1 MSFRLKAI
9 IAIGL
14 MQAALLLMLIFNS
27 LDVIKVANQEEV
39 QQQSRLS
46 AVLIANSVNVTQ
58 PRKSI
63 ELLKQ
68 SVEEHQISHIESV
81 QVFSADTRIFAA
93 QRNDQGVFELL
104 APEVSVRTEDLVLV
118 EAKSNNGTGIDIK
131 VMVNTGAFDTSV
143 ENVALKYS
151 VLMLLVIILISIL
164 SWYQGLRLIKHVF
177 NIQHASKR
185 VLEGEMGVQVDEPG
199 TQDITDTT
207 NAFNEMLKTV
217 DEERHDL
224 KGANVRLNTI
234 LDSAADG
241 FVIIDV
247 DGVINEVNNA
257 VSKLFGYQKE
267 ELIEQNV
274 SILMPMAERF
284 MHDGYI
290 QDYLNGGD
298 AKIIGFSRGRELQA
312 QHKEGHLFPIELS
325 ISKMEIDGEVLFL
338 GFIKDVSELK
348 KEQASAARTQS
359 IHLATLEA
367 SHDALIT
374 INIAGRVEEFNAAA
388 VKLFGYEREE
398 ALGELLEDLIIPD
411 GFHSAHKNGME
422 HHRKTGEGPVLN
434 NRIEVPAHN
443 KAGDEFPVELRVIP
457 IQLDDEMYYTAFLR
471 NISEQKSKEEEL
483 RQAKEQAEEGSKAK
497 SRFLA
502 TMSHEIRSPLNAVL
516 GSVDL
521 LLDSSLEKGQ
531 RMYARTAK
539 EAGSVLLSTINDI
552 LDFSKIEAGQMVLEP
567 KEFEPD
573 QLVAQVLQI
582 LSHKAHDKGVHLASY
597 INRNVPQMLVGDAQR
612 IRQVVQNLVDN
623 AIKFSTSGCIS
634 VEMWIPNRGNDKVEL
649 CCRVTDQGIG
659 IGEASQEKL
668 FREFSQVHDTHTTSY
683 AGTGLGLAICSE
695 LAKMMGGSISVKSQ
709 LGEGSQFTLSVLLD
723 ESSQATNHNVRLPER
738 PRVLLLHPDETVCKL
753 IKKQYSQYGVET
765 KYEHQVNKV
774 FQSSRVRG
782 RFDLVM
788 LDDACLLEAKEK
800 DIGLLRSDYLFE
812 SGYISALSSGVNNDA
827 QALITALGIEESV
840 SKPLSRE
847 MLLSLISGATADNT
861 HEKPL
866 EKVASLPNGC
876 RILLAEDSPANQMVA
891 GTMLTNEGAL
901 MTYANNGV
909 EAVEL
914 ALKHDFDLIL
924 MDIRM
929 PEMDG
934 LEACQK
940 ILAHKPDQIVLA
952 MTANVFSEEI
962 AACKAVGML
971 DCIGK
976 PVNKPDL
983 IKGVSH
989 WLARVV
995 QEPGMGMGM
1004 QLVLNEADNSELGNT
1019 LEAESNS
1026 PEQTTNVEPSIV
1038 ETSIVETSV
1047 QSLSP
1052 QTQDEVSKDTE
1063 VSNEEGNGLK
1073 AELLNQQV
1081 FDELEQAVG
1090 KASLAKMMKVFYG
1103 ETKMRIDTLEAL
1115 TPQGNREQIEDQVH
1129 TIKSSAGSFG
1139 AQKLSEIATKL
1150 EAATRTSDEPLSA
1163 LFEEI
1168 FTVAEQSLSQ
1178 IKQKFN
1184 IESDE

>member
-14 MQAALLLMLIFNS
+14 MQSALLLMLIYNA
-27 LDVIKVANQEEV
+27 LGVIKSANQAEI
-39 QQQSRLS
+39 QQQGHLS
-46 AVLIANSVNVTQ
+46 AILVANSVDVTN
-58 PRKSI
+58 PRQSI
-63 ELLKQ
+63 LLLKQ
-68 SVEEHQISHIESV
+68 SLEEHQISHIESV
-81 QVFSADTRIFAA
+81 QVFQADKRLYAAERNNLGEFA
-93 QRNDQGVFELL
+93 
-104 APEVSVRTEDLVLV
+104 LV
-118 EAKSNNGTGIDIK
+118 EQPVRIDNLVPIEAQSNNGSGVAIK
-131 VMVNTGAFDTSV
+131 VMVNTDEFDHSV
-143 ENVALKYS
+143 NGVAIKYS
-151 VLMLLVIILISIL
+151 ALMLLVIVLISIL
-164 SWYQGLRLIKHVF
+164 SWYQGLNLIKHVF
-177 NIQHASKR
+177 NIQRASKQ
-185 VLEGEMGVQVDEPG
+185 VLEGDTGVQVNEPG

-207 NAFNEMLKTV
+207 NAFNEMLQFL
-217 DEERHDL
+217 DQQRHDL
-224 KGANVRLNTI
+224 QGANVRLNTI

-241 FVIIDV
+241 FVIIDTS
-247 DGVINEVNNA
+247 GVITEVNKA
-257 VSKLFGYQKE
+257 VSSLFGYQKE
-267 ELIEQNV
+267 ELIDQNV
-274 SILMPMAERF
+274 SILMPMADRF

-290 QDYLNGGD
+290 QDYLKGGD
-298 AKIIGFSRGRELQA
+298 AKIVGLGGGRALKA

-325 ISKMEIDGEVLFL
+325 ISKMEIDGDVLFL
-338 GFIKDVSELK
+338 GFIKDMSELK

-398 ALGELLEDLIIPD
+398 ALGELLEDLIIPE
-411 GFHSAHKNGME
+411 GFHKAHKNGMD

-573 QLVAQVLQI
+573 ELVAQVLQI

-597 INRNVPQMLVGDAQR
+597 INRNVPQKLVGDAQR

-623 AIKFSTSGCIS
+623 AIKFSTEGCIS
-634 VEMWIPNRGNDKVEL
+634 VEVWIPNRDNDKVQL

-659 IGEASQEKL
+659 IGDASQEKL

-695 LAKMMGGSISVKSQ
+695 LARMMGGNLVVESK

-723 ESSQATNHNVRLPER
+723 ESSQASNHNVRLPEH
-738 PRVLLLHPDETVCKL
+738 PRVLLIHPDETLCKL

-765 KYEHQVNKV
+765 KYEHHVSDIFNSKI
-774 FQSSRVRG
+774 VRG
-782 RFDLVM
+782 RFDLIM
-788 LDDACLLEAKEK
+788 LDDACLLSAKEK
-800 DIGLLRSDYLFE
+800 DVSILHSDYLFE
-812 SGYISALSSGVNNDA
+812 TGYIAALATGVNNDA
-827 QALITALGIEESV
+827 QSLIEKLGIEESV
-840 SKPLSRE
+840 SKPLSRA
-847 MLLSLISGATADNT
+847 MLLSLISGATAENK

-866 EKVASLPNGC
+866 EKVASLPQGC
-876 RILLAEDSPANQMVA
+876 RLLLAEDSPANQMVA
-891 GTMLTNEGAL
+891 GTMLTNEGAV

-914 ALKHDFDLIL
+914 ALSQDFDLIL

-940 ILAHKPDQIVLA
+940 ILAHKPDQIILA

-976 PVNKPDL
+976 PVNKSDL
-983 IKGVSH
+983 ISGVSH
-989 WLARVV
+989 WLGQVKQASS
-995 QEPGMGMGM
+995 MGMGM
-1004 QLVLNEADNSELGNT
+1004 QIELTHDKPQVENKDKVTAEISE
-1019 LEAESNS
+1019 
-1026 PEQTTNVEPSIV
+1026 
-1038 ETSIVETSV
+1038 
-1047 QSLSP
+1047 QSTELSAP
-1052 QTQDEVSKDTE
+1052 KVSTDTDTDELFTE
-1063 VSNEEGNGLK
+1063 VMLDE
-1073 AELLNQQV
+1073 AV
-1081 FDELEQAVG
+1081 FDELLSAVG
-1090 KASLAKMMKVFYG
+1090 EASLAKMMQVFYH
-1103 ETKMRIDTLEAL
+1103 ETIMRVNTLKAL
-1115 TPQGNREQIEDQVH
+1115 TPQGSRHDIETEVH

-1139 AQKLSEIATKL
+1139 AKTLADVAVRL
-1150 EAATRTSDEPLSA
+1150 EAASRTEDEPLDA
-1163 LFEEI
+1163 LFNEM
-1168 FTVAEQSLSQ
+1168 FAVAEQSLNLIQ
-1178 IKQKFN
+1178 QRFN
-1184 IESDE
+1184 ITQKSE

>member
-14 MQAALLLMLIFNS
+14 MQSALLLMLIYNS
-27 LDVIKVANQEEV
+27 LGVIKTANQAEI
-39 QQQSRLS
+39 QQQGHLS
-46 AVLIANSVNVTQ
+46 AILVANSVDVND
-58 PRKSI
+58 PRQSI
-63 ELLKQ
+63 LLLKQ
-68 SVEEHQISHIESV
+68 SLEEHQISHIESV
-81 QVFSADTRIFAA
+81 QVFKADKRLYAAERNNLGEFALIEQPVRSDNLVPIEA
-93 QRNDQGVFELL
+93 Q
-104 APEVSVRTEDLVLV
+104 
-118 EAKSNNGTGIDIK
+118 SNNGSGVSIK
-131 VMVNTGAFDTSV
+131 VMVNTDEFDHSV
-143 ENVALKYS
+143 NGVAIKYS
-151 VLMLLVIILISIL
+151 ALMLLVIVLISIL
-164 SWYQGLRLIKHVF
+164 SWYQGLNLIKHVF
-177 NIQHASKR
+177 NIQRASKQ
-185 VLEGEMGVQVDEPG
+185 VLEGDTGVQVNEPG

-207 NAFNEMLKTV
+207 NAFNEMLQFL
-217 DEERHDL
+217 DQQRHDL
-224 KGANVRLNTI
+224 QGANVRLNTI

-241 FVIIDV
+241 FVIIDTS
-247 DGVINEVNNA
+247 GVITEVNKA
-257 VSKLFGYQKE
+257 VSSLFGYQKE
-267 ELIEQNV
+267 ELIDQNV
-274 SILMPMAERF
+274 SILMPMADRF

-290 QDYLNGGD
+290 QDYLKGGD
-298 AKIIGFSRGRELQA
+298 AKIVGLGGGRALKA

-325 ISKMEIDGEVLFL
+325 ISKMEIDGDVLFL
-338 GFIKDVSELK
+338 GFIKDMSELK

-398 ALGELLEDLIIPD
+398 ALGELLEDLIIPE
-411 GFHSAHKNGME
+411 GFHKAHKNGMD

-573 QLVAQVLQI
+573 ELVAQVLQI

-597 INRNVPQMLVGDAQR
+597 INRNVPQKLVGDAQR

-623 AIKFSTSGCIS
+623 AIKFSTEGCIS
-634 VEMWIPNRGNDKVEL
+634 VEVWIPNRDNDKVQL

-659 IGEASQEKL
+659 IGDASQEKL

-695 LAKMMGGSISVKSQ
+695 LARMMGGKLVVESK

-723 ESSQATNHNVRLPER
+723 ESSQASNHNVRLPEH
-738 PRVLLLHPDETVCKL
+738 PRVLLIHPDETLCKL

-765 KYEHQVNKV
+765 KYEHHVSDIFNSKI
-774 FQSSRVRG
+774 VRG
-782 RFDLVM
+782 RFDLIM
-788 LDDACLLEAKEK
+788 LDDACLLSAKEK
-800 DIGLLRSDYLFE
+800 DVSILHSDYLFE
-812 SGYISALSSGVNNDA
+812 TGYIAALATGVNNDA
-827 QALITALGIEESV
+827 QSLIEKLGIEESV
-840 SKPLSRE
+840 SKPLSRA
-847 MLLSLISGATADNT
+847 MLLSLISGATAENK

-866 EKVASLPNGC
+866 EKVASLPQGC
-876 RILLAEDSPANQMVA
+876 RLLLAEDSPANQMVA
-891 GTMLTNEGAL
+891 GTMLTNEGAV

-914 ALKHDFDLIL
+914 ALSQDFDLIL

-940 ILAHKPDQIVLA
+940 ILAHKPDQIILA

-976 PVNKPDL
+976 PVNKSDL
-983 IKGVSH
+983 ISGVSH
-989 WLARVV
+989 WLGQVKQASS
-995 QEPGMGMGM
+995 MGMGM
-1004 QLVLNEADNSELGNT
+1004 QIELTHDKSQVENTDKVTAEISEKSTELSAPKVSTNT
-1019 LEAESNS
+1019 D
-1026 PEQTTNVEPSIV
+1026 T
-1038 ETSIVETSV
+1038 
-1047 QSLSP
+1047 
-1052 QTQDEVSKDTE
+1052 DELFTE
-1063 VSNEEGNGLK
+1063 V
-1073 AELLNQQV
+1073 LLDEAV
-1081 FDELEQAVG
+1081 FDELLSAVG
-1090 KASLAKMMKVFYG
+1090 EASLAKMMQVFYH
-1103 ETKMRIDTLEAL
+1103 ETIMRVNTLKAL
-1115 TPQGNREQIEDQVH
+1115 TPQGSRHDIETEVH

-1139 AQKLSEIATKL
+1139 AKTLADVAVRL
-1150 EAATRTSDEPLSA
+1150 EAASRTEDEPLDA
-1163 LFEEI
+1163 LFNEI
-1168 FTVAEQSLSQ
+1168 LPLLNRV
-1178 IKQKFN
+1178 
-1184 IESDE
+1184 

>member
-1 MSFRLKAI
+1 
-9 IAIGL
+9 
-14 MQAALLLMLIFNS
+14 MQSALLLMLIYNS
-27 LDVIKVANQEEV
+27 LGVIKTANQAEI
-39 QQQSRLS
+39 QQQGHLS
-46 AVLIANSVNVTQ
+46 AILVANSVDVND
-58 PRKSI
+58 PRQSI
-63 ELLKQ
+63 LLLKQ
-68 SVEEHQISHIESV
+68 SLEEHQISHIESV
-81 QVFSADTRIFAA
+81 QVFKADKRLYVAERNNLGEFALIEQPVRSDNLVPIEA
-93 QRNDQGVFELL
+93 Q
-104 APEVSVRTEDLVLV
+104 
-118 EAKSNNGTGIDIK
+118 SNNGSGVSIK
-131 VMVNTGAFDTSV
+131 VMVNTDEFDHSV
-143 ENVALKYS
+143 NGVAIKYS
-151 VLMLLVIILISIL
+151 ALMLLVIVLISIL
-164 SWYQGLRLIKHVF
+164 SWYQGLNLIKHVF
-177 NIQHASKR
+177 NIQRASKQ
-185 VLEGEMGVQVDEPG
+185 VLEGDTGVQVNEPG

-207 NAFNEMLKTV
+207 NAFNEMLQFL
-217 DEERHDL
+217 DQQRHDL
-224 KGANVRLNTI
+224 QGANVRLNTI

-241 FVIIDV
+241 FVIIDTS
-247 DGVINEVNNA
+247 GVITEVNKA
-257 VSKLFGYQKE
+257 VSSLFGYQKE
-267 ELIEQNV
+267 ELIDQNV
-274 SILMPMAERF
+274 SILMPMADRF

-290 QDYLNGGD
+290 QDYLKGGD
-298 AKIIGFSRGRELQA
+298 AKIVGLGGGRALKA

-325 ISKMEIDGEVLFL
+325 ISKMEIDGDVLFL
-338 GFIKDVSELK
+338 GFIKDMSELK

-398 ALGELLEDLIIPD
+398 ALGELLEDLIIPE
-411 GFHSAHKNGME
+411 GFHKAHKNGMD

-573 QLVAQVLQI
+573 ELVAQVLQI

-597 INRNVPQMLVGDAQR
+597 INRNVPQKLVGDAQR

-623 AIKFSTSGCIS
+623 AIKFSTEGCIS
-634 VEMWIPNRGNDKVEL
+634 VEVWIPNRDNDKVQL

-659 IGEASQEKL
+659 IGDASQEKL

-695 LAKMMGGSISVKSQ
+695 LARMMGGNLVVESK

-723 ESSQATNHNVRLPER
+723 ESSQASNHNVRLPEH
-738 PRVLLLHPDETVCKL
+738 PRVLLIHPDETLCKL

-765 KYEHQVNKV
+765 KYEHHVSDIFNSKI
-774 FQSSRVRG
+774 VRG
-782 RFDLVM
+782 RFDLIM
-788 LDDACLLEAKEK
+788 LDDACLLSAKEK
-800 DIGLLRSDYLFE
+800 DVSILHSDYLFE
-812 SGYISALSSGVNNDA
+812 TGYIAALATGVNNDA
-827 QALITALGIEESV
+827 QSLIEKLGIEESV
-840 SKPLSRE
+840 SKPLSRA
-847 MLLSLISGATADNT
+847 MLLSLISGATAENK

-866 EKVASLPNGC
+866 EKVASLPQGC
-876 RILLAEDSPANQMVA
+876 RLLLAEDSPANQMVA
-891 GTMLTNEGAL
+891 GTMLTNEGAV

-914 ALKHDFDLIL
+914 ALSQDFDLIL

-940 ILAHKPDQIVLA
+940 ILAHKPDQIILA

-976 PVNKPDL
+976 PVNKSDL
-983 IKGVSH
+983 ISGVSH
-989 WLARVV
+989 WLGQVKQASS
-995 QEPGMGMGM
+995 MGMGM
-1004 QLVLNEADNSELGNT
+1004 QIELTHDKSQVENKDKVTAEISEKSTELSAPQVSTNT
-1019 LEAESNS
+1019 DTDTDTGELF
-1026 PEQTTNVEPSIV
+1026 
-1038 ETSIVETSV
+1038 
-1047 QSLSP
+1047 
-1052 QTQDEVSKDTE
+1052 TE
-1063 VSNEEGNGLK
+1063 V
-1073 AELLNQQV
+1073 LLDEAV
-1081 FDELEQAVG
+1081 FDELLSAVG
-1090 KASLAKMMKVFYG
+1090 EASLAKMMQVFYH
-1103 ETKMRIDTLEAL
+1103 ETIMRVNTLKAL
-1115 TPQGNREQIEDQVH
+1115 TPQGSRHDIETEVH

-1139 AQKLSEIATKL
+1139 AKTLADLAVRL
-1150 EAATRTSDEPLSA
+1150 EAASRTEDEPLDA
-1163 LFEEI
+1163 LFNEI
-1168 FTVAEQSLSQ
+1168 FAVAEQSLNLIQ
-1178 IKQKFN
+1178 QRFN
-1184 IESDE
+1184 ITQKSE

>member
-14 MQAALLLMLIFNS
+14 MQSALLLMLIYNA
-27 LDVIKVANQEEV
+27 LGVIKSANQAEI
-39 QQQSRLS
+39 QQQGHLS
-46 AVLIANSVNVTQ
+46 AILVANSVDVTN
-58 PRKSI
+58 PRQSI
-63 ELLKQ
+63 LLLKQ
-68 SVEEHQISHIESV
+68 SLEEHQISHIESV
-81 QVFSADTRIFAA
+81 QVFQADKRLYAAERNSLGEFA
-93 QRNDQGVFELL
+93 
-104 APEVSVRTEDLVLV
+104 LV
-118 EAKSNNGTGIDIK
+118 EQPVRIDNLVPIEAQSNNGSGVAIK
-131 VMVNTGAFDTSV
+131 VMVNTDEFDHSV
-143 ENVALKYS
+143 NGVAIKYS
-151 VLMLLVIILISIL
+151 ALMLLVIVLISIL
-164 SWYQGLRLIKHVF
+164 SWYQGLNLIKHVF
-177 NIQHASKR
+177 NIQRASKQ
-185 VLEGEMGVQVDEPG
+185 VLEGDTGVQVNEPG

-207 NAFNEMLKTV
+207 NAFNEMLQFL
-217 DEERHDL
+217 DQQRHDL
-224 KGANVRLNTI
+224 QGANVRLNTI

-241 FVIIDV
+241 FVIIDTS
-247 DGVINEVNNA
+247 GVITEVNKA
-257 VSKLFGYQKE
+257 VSSLFGYQKE
-267 ELIEQNV
+267 ELIDQNV
-274 SILMPMAERF
+274 SILMPMADRF

-290 QDYLNGGD
+290 QDYLKGGD
-298 AKIIGFSRGRELQA
+298 AKIVGLGGGRALKA

-325 ISKMEIDGEVLFL
+325 ISKMEIDGDVLFL
-338 GFIKDVSELK
+338 GFIKDMSELK

-398 ALGELLEDLIIPD
+398 ALGELLEDLIIPE
-411 GFHSAHKNGME
+411 GFHKAHKNGMD

-573 QLVAQVLQI
+573 ELVAQVLQI

-597 INRNVPQMLVGDAQR
+597 INRNVPQKLVGDAQR

-623 AIKFSTSGCIS
+623 AIKFSTEGCIS
-634 VEMWIPNRGNDKVEL
+634 VEVWIPNRDNDKVQL

-659 IGEASQEKL
+659 IGDASQEKL

-695 LAKMMGGSISVKSQ
+695 LARMMGGNLVVESK

-723 ESSQATNHNVRLPER
+723 ESSQASNHNVRLPEH
-738 PRVLLLHPDETVCKL
+738 PRVLLIHPDETLCKL

-765 KYEHQVNKV
+765 KYEHHVSDIFNSKI
-774 FQSSRVRG
+774 VRG
-782 RFDLVM
+782 RFDLIM
-788 LDDACLLEAKEK
+788 LDDACLLSAKEK
-800 DIGLLRSDYLFE
+800 DVSILHSDYLFE
-812 SGYISALSSGVNNDA
+812 TGYIAALATGVNNDA
-827 QALITALGIEESV
+827 QSLIEKLGIEESV
-840 SKPLSRE
+840 SKPLSRA
-847 MLLSLISGATADNT
+847 MLLSLISGATAENK

-866 EKVASLPNGC
+866 EKVASLPQGC
-876 RILLAEDSPANQMVA
+876 RLLLAEDSPANQMVA
-891 GTMLTNEGAL
+891 GTMLTNEGAV

-914 ALKHDFDLIL
+914 ALSQDFDLIL

-940 ILAHKPDQIVLA
+940 ILAHKPDQIILA

-976 PVNKPDL
+976 PVNKSDL
-983 IKGVSH
+983 ISGVSH
-989 WLARVV
+989 WLGQVKQASS
-995 QEPGMGMGM
+995 MGMGM
-1004 QLVLNEADNSELGNT
+1004 QIELTHDKPQVENKDKVTAEISE
-1019 LEAESNS
+1019 
-1026 PEQTTNVEPSIV
+1026 
-1038 ETSIVETSV
+1038 
-1047 QSLSP
+1047 QSTELSAP
-1052 QTQDEVSKDTE
+1052 KVSTDTDTDELFTE
-1063 VSNEEGNGLK
+1063 VMLDE
-1073 AELLNQQV
+1073 AV
-1081 FDELEQAVG
+1081 FDELLSAVG
-1090 KASLAKMMKVFYG
+1090 EASLAKMMQVFYH
-1103 ETKMRIDTLEAL
+1103 ETIMRVNTLKAL
-1115 TPQGNREQIEDQVH
+1115 TPQGSRHDIETEVH

-1139 AQKLSEIATKL
+1139 AKTLADVAVRL
-1150 EAATRTSDEPLSA
+1150 EAASRTEDEPLDA
-1163 LFEEI
+1163 LFNEM
-1168 FTVAEQSLSQ
+1168 FAVAEQSLNLIQ
-1178 IKQKFN
+1178 QRFN
-1184 IESDE
+1184 ITQKSE

>member
-14 MQAALLLMLIFNS
+14 MQSALLLMLIYNS
-27 LDVIKVANQEEV
+27 LGVIKTANQAEI
-39 QQQSRLS
+39 QQQGHLS
-46 AVLIANSVNVTQ
+46 AILVANSVDVND
-58 PRKSI
+58 PRQSI
-63 ELLKQ
+63 LLLKQ
-68 SVEEHQISHIESV
+68 SLEEHQISHIESV
-81 QVFSADTRIFAA
+81 QVFKAEKRLYAAERNNLGEFALIE
-93 QRNDQGVFELL
+93 Q
-104 APEVSVRTEDLVLV
+104 PVRTDNLVPI
-118 EAKSNNGTGIDIK
+118 EAQSNNGSGVSIK
-131 VMVNTGAFDTSV
+131 VMVNTDEFDHSV
-143 ENVALKYS
+143 NGVAIKYS
-151 VLMLLVIILISIL
+151 ALMLLVIVLISIL
-164 SWYQGLRLIKHVF
+164 SWYQGLNLIKHVF
-177 NIQHASKR
+177 NIQRASKQ
-185 VLEGEMGVQVDEPG
+185 VLEGDTGVQVNEPG

-207 NAFNEMLKTV
+207 NAFNEMLQFL
-217 DEERHDL
+217 DQQRHDL
-224 KGANVRLNTI
+224 QGANVRLNTI

-241 FVIIDV
+241 FVIIDTS
-247 DGVINEVNNA
+247 GVITEVNKA
-257 VSKLFGYQKE
+257 VSSLFGYQKE
-267 ELIEQNV
+267 ELIDQNV
-274 SILMPMAERF
+274 SILMPMADRF

-290 QDYLNGGD
+290 QDYLKGGD
-298 AKIIGFSRGRELQA
+298 AKIVGLGGGRALKA

-325 ISKMEIDGEVLFL
+325 ISKMEIDGDVLFL
-338 GFIKDVSELK
+338 GFIKDMSELK

-398 ALGELLEDLIIPD
+398 ALGELLEDLIIPE
-411 GFHSAHKNGME
+411 GFHKAHKNGMD

-573 QLVAQVLQI
+573 ELVAQVLQI

-597 INRNVPQMLVGDAQR
+597 INRNVPQKLVGDAQR

-623 AIKFSTSGCIS
+623 AIKFSTEGCIS
-634 VEMWIPNRGNDKVEL
+634 VEVWIPNRDNDKVQL

-659 IGEASQEKL
+659 IGDASQEKL

-695 LAKMMGGSISVKSQ
+695 LARMMGGNLVVESK

-723 ESSQATNHNVRLPER
+723 ESSQASNHNVRLPEH
-738 PRVLLLHPDETVCKL
+738 PRVLLIHPDETLCKL

-765 KYEHQVNKV
+765 KYEHHVSDIFNSKI
-774 FQSSRVRG
+774 VRG
-782 RFDLVM
+782 RFDLIM
-788 LDDACLLEAKEK
+788 LDDACLLSAKEK
-800 DIGLLRSDYLFE
+800 DVSILHSDYLFE
-812 SGYISALSSGVNNDA
+812 TGYIAALATGVNNDA
-827 QALITALGIEESV
+827 QSLIEKLGIEESV
-840 SKPLSRE
+840 SKPLSRA
-847 MLLSLISGATADNT
+847 MLLSLISGATAENK

-866 EKVASLPNGC
+866 EKVASLPQGC
-876 RILLAEDSPANQMVA
+876 RLLLAEDSPANQMVA
-891 GTMLTNEGAL
+891 GTMLTNEGAV

-914 ALKHDFDLIL
+914 ALSQDFDLIL

-940 ILAHKPDQIVLA
+940 ILAHKPDQIILA

-976 PVNKPDL
+976 PVNKSDL
-983 IKGVSH
+983 ISGVSH
-989 WLARVV
+989 WLGQVKQASS
-995 QEPGMGMGM
+995 MGMGM
-1004 QLVLNEADNSELGNT
+1004 QIELTHDKSQVENTDKVTAEISEKSTELSAPQVSTNT
-1019 LEAESNS
+1019 D
-1026 PEQTTNVEPSIV
+1026 T
-1038 ETSIVETSV
+1038 
-1047 QSLSP
+1047 
-1052 QTQDEVSKDTE
+1052 DELFTE
-1063 VSNEEGNGLK
+1063 V
-1073 AELLNQQV
+1073 LLDEAV
-1081 FDELEQAVG
+1081 FDELLSAVG
-1090 KASLAKMMKVFYG
+1090 EASLAKMMQVFYH
-1103 ETKMRIDTLEAL
+1103 ETIMRVNTLKAL
-1115 TPQGNREQIEDQVH
+1115 TPQGSRHDIETEVH

-1139 AQKLSEIATKL
+1139 AKTLADVAVRL
-1150 EAATRTSDEPLSA
+1150 EAASRTEDEPLDA
-1163 LFEEI
+1163 LFNEI
-1168 FTVAEQSLSQ
+1168 FAVAEQSLNLIQ
-1178 IKQKFN
+1178 QRFN
-1184 IESDE
+1184 ITQKSE